1 VPVQSLPISLPIDAA
16 VAPAA
21 GSSAGPRP
29 LLDRGAVV
37 ATVAGNALEF
47 YDFLTYAT
55 FAVYIG
61 RAFFP
66 TGNAFASLLLTLATF
81 GVGFV
86 TRPLGGLLIG
96 AYADRAGRRPA
107 LMLTI
112 SLMTVG
118 TLALVVTP
126 SYASIGLAAPIILI
140 IARLVQGLA
149 LGGEVGPSTAV
160 LLECA
165 PAHRRGIFVSWQSAS
180 QGIAVLTAGVVGLA
194 LSSVLDNEQ
203 LGAWGWRLPFALGL
217 LIVPVG
223 LYIRRRLPETLEA
236 PGTRGSSAVLGLLW
250 REHRRTLLL
259 AILII
264 MCLTVS
270 TYVDGYM
277 TTYALTSLGMAA
289 SKAMLATIATGAVM
303 AAAAVWGGHLSDR
316 FGRKAVMILPRIALA
331 IGVVPAFMLL
341 LTHTTPGVLVLVT
354 ALLTL
359 LGTLSA
365 APVLTALG
373 EVFPNEVRS
382 SGLAIAYALS
392 VSIFG
397 GSTQFI
403 VAWLI
408 GVTGNRVSPGYYVV
422 IVSVISLWAM
432 FRLPLPLAPA
442 ALRRLPGAD
451 CQADSASSGG

>member
-1 VPVQSLPISLPIDAA
+1 M
-16 VAPAA
+16 AP
-21 GSSAGPRP
+21 R
-29 LLDRGAVV
+29 LDRGAVA

-86 TRPLGGLLIG
+86 TRPLGGVLIG

-118 TLALVVTP
+118 TLGLAVTP

-165 PAHRRGIFVSWQSAS
+165 PLHRRGSFVSWQSAS
-180 QGIAVLTAGVVGLA
+180 QGIAVLAAGMVGFVLSNILDKAQLA
-194 LSSVLDNEQ
+194 
-203 LGAWGWRLPFALGL
+203 AWGWRLPFALGL

-236 PGTRGSSAVLGLLW
+236 PGTRGGGAVLGLLW

-277 TTYALTSLGMAA
+277 TTYALTSLGMPV
-289 SKAMLATIATGAVM
+289 SKAMLATIANGAVM
-303 AAAAVWGGHLSDR
+303 AVAAVYGGRLSDR
-316 FGRKAVMILPRIALA
+316 YGRKPVMILPRLALLIA
-331 IGVVPAFMLL
+331 VVPAFMLL
-341 LTHTTPGVLVLVT
+341 IAHTTPVTLVLVT

-365 APVLTALG
+365 ASVLTALG

-382 SGLAIAYALS
+382 SGLAVSYALS
-392 VSIFG
+392 VSVFG

-422 IVSVISLWAM
+422 ITSIISLWAM
-432 FRLPLPLAPA
+432 FRLPLPLARRPPA
-442 ALRRLPGAD
+442 
-451 CQADSASSGG
+451 

>member
-1 VPVQSLPISLPIDAA
+1 MDSVPLPLPLEARADPVAPRVATPSDAA
-16 VAPAA
+16 
-21 GSSAGPRP
+21 PR
-29 LLDRGAVV
+29 LDRSAVF

-47 YDFLTYAT
+47 YDFLTYST

-118 TLALVVTP
+118 TLGLAATP
-126 SYASIGLAAPIILI
+126 SYASIGLAAPVILI
-140 IARLVQGLA
+140 VARLVQGLA

-165 PAHRRGIFVSWQSAS
+165 PPHRHGIFVSWQNAS
-180 QGIAVLTAGVVGLA
+180 QGIAVLAAGVVGVA
-194 LSSVLDNEQ
+194 LSSILDKEQ
-203 LGAWGWRLPFALGL
+203 LAAWGWRVPFALGL

-236 PGTRGSSAVLGLLW
+236 PGTRGSGAVLGLLW
-250 REHRRTLLL
+250 REHRRTLVL

-264 MCLTVS
+264 LCMTVS
-270 TYVDGYM
+270 TYVSGYM
-277 TTYALTSLGMAA
+277 TTYALTTLAMPA
-289 SKAMLATIATGAVM
+289 SKAMLATIANGAVM
-303 AAAAVWGGHLSDR
+303 AGAAVLGGRLSDR
-316 FGRKAVMILPRIALA
+316 FGRRPVMILPRIALLLV
-331 IGVVPAFMLL
+331 VVPAFMLL
-341 LTHTTPGVLVLVT
+341 LAHTTPATLVLVT

-359 LGTLSA
+359 LGTLSGA
-365 APVLTALG
+365 AALTALG
-373 EVFPNEVRS
+373 EAFPNEVRS

-392 VSIFG
+392 VSVFG

-408 GVTGNRVSPGYYVV
+408 GETGNRVSPGYYVV
-422 IVSVISLWAM
+422 ATSIISLWAM
-432 FRLPLPLAPA
+432 FRLPSAPA
-442 ALRRLPGAD
+442 AVTPDR
-451 CQADSASSGG
+451 